1 METKIDVQER
11 VYTLDKMKLVVVESP
26 AKCGKIQGYL
36 GADYRVVATMG
47 HIRAL
52 DETLEA
58 VGIDRGWEPLYKELG
73 TKKDAIVK
81 LRSAAK
87 DASQVILATDDD
99 REGEGIAWHVCFVLK
114 LNPATTQRIVFH
126 EITQPAIR
134 AAVSAPRLLDLNKV
148 NAQQAR
154 SMLDLLVGFTISRV
168 LWARVAPKLSAGRC
182 QTPALRL
189 VAERDRLVESHSA
202 SAFWRILGTFTHLVA
217 GSLEATAIQDVETE
231 EAAKAVLETVKDQTA
246 VTVLSV
252 KESVS
257 VSNPPK
263 PLITS
268 TLQQEA
274 SSLHG
279 LAPKTTMMA
288 AQKLYEAGHI
298 TYMRTDQ
305 AVLSEEAKTAIRAWV
320 TSNPGPSYLGTVI
333 PVTPTPAKTT
343 AATKVTTATAA
354 TTVAITVQAAHEAI
368 RPTHPEKP
376 TVDVEDRTQNLVY
389 NLIWRRA
396 TQSQM
401 APCLTDVRK
410 ITLSVNADPSRIYST
425 EQTKS
430 KFLGWR
436 VLEHTDAE
444 KATKEESDW
453 STWGPLLQVGAKLA
467 WSTLRADQHFTK
479 PKGRFTEASLIQE
492 LEHAGIGRPSTFAS
506 LVGTIVE
513 REYVEKTN
521 VEGTVQESRHYT
533 MKPKQ
538 WPPSLTT
545 ESHKVG
551 NEKNK
556 LRTTALGRSV
566 IDFLSKEYD
575 DLFAYGFTAH
585 MEQELDEVAH
595 GVKQWKSVLQTTWD
609 TYKTRYLAQV
619 EGATRA
625 ARERILAPGLKVIQS
640 KKGPLYVREATD
652 PKGKA
657 SFAALGKGE
666 TYDTATLEQ
675 AEAAF
680 SSLSTERA
688 GTLVGLH
695 AGHEVRKKSGPY
707 GLYVEWNG
715 VRSSITATMSF
726 DEIVAAL
733 IAKSSVEAF
742 SKVVGEYTVKRG
754 PYGLYFYKAALKK
767 PRFVSLPTGL
777 STDAITLGDLN
788 ALYSAKK
795 KPTK

>member
-1 METKIDVQER
+1 
-11 VYTLDKMKLVVVESP
+11 MKLVIVESP

-52 DETLEA
+52 DETLDA

-73 TKKDAIVK
+73 TKKDAIIR

-87 DASQVILATDDD
+87 EASQVILATDDD

-126 EITQPAIR
+126 EITQPALR
-134 AAVSAPRLLDLNKV
+134 AAVAAPRLLDLHKV

-202 SAFWRILGTFTHLVA
+202 SAFWRIAGSFAHSVA
-217 GSLEATAIQDVETE
+217 GAFDATAIQDLETE
-231 EAAKAVLETVKDQTA
+231 EQAKAALQTVKDQTA

-305 AVLSEEAKTAIRAWV
+305 AVLSAEAKTSIRAWV
-320 TSNPGPSYLGTVI
+320 TANHGPSYLGAET
-333 PVTPTPAKTT
+333 PVAPVPTKPTKKT
-343 AATKVTTATAA
+343 ASVA
-354 TTVAITVQAAHEAI
+354 TTVATTVAVQAAHEAI

-389 NLIWRRA
+389 ALIWRRA

-410 ITLSVNADPSRIYST
+410 ITLSADADSTRVYST

-430 KFLGWR
+430 KFLGWKI
-436 VLEHTDAE
+436 LEKVDADN
-444 KATKEESDW
+444 ARKEETDW
-453 STWGPLLQVGAKLA
+453 LTWLPLLQVGAKLA
-467 WSTLRADQHFTK
+467 WSSLCADEHFTK

-506 LVGTIVE
+506 LVETIVE

-521 VEGTVQESRHYT
+521 VEGTVQESRHYN
-533 MKPKQ
+533 MKPNQ

-551 NEKNK
+551 TERNK

-566 IDFLSKEYD
+566 IDFLSREYD
-575 DLFAYGFTAH
+575 DLFAYGFTSH
-585 MEQELDEVAH
+585 MEQELDEVAQ
-595 GVKQWKSVLQTTWD
+595 GTKPWKSVLQTTWD
-609 TYKTRYLAQV
+609 TYKVRYLAQI
-619 EGATRA
+619 EGGVGRA
-625 ARERILAPGLKVIQS
+625 ARERILGPGLKVIQS
-640 KKGPLYVREATD
+640 KKGPLYVRESED

-657 SFAALGKGE
+657 SFASLGKGE
-666 TYDTATLEQ
+666 TYESATKEQ
-675 AEAAF
+675 ADAAF
-680 SSLSTERA
+680 ATIATTKA

-707 GLYVEWNG
+707 GLYVEWQS
-715 VRSSITATMSF
+715 VRLSINATMSF
-726 DEIVAAL
+726 EEIVAGL
-733 IAKSSVEAF
+733 QAKSGVEVF
-742 SKVVGEYTVKRG
+742 SRVVGEYTIKRG
-754 PYGLYFYKAALKK
+754 PYGMYFYKASLKK
-767 PRFVSLPTGL
+767 PRFVSLPTEL
-777 STDAITLGDLN
+777 SPETVTGTDLAI
-788 ALYSAKK
+788 LYSAKK
-795 KPTK
+795 KTSK

>member
-1 METKIDVQER
+1 
-11 VYTLDKMKLVVVESP
+11 MKLVIVESP

-52 DETLEA
+52 DETLDS

-126 EITQPAIR
+126 EITQPALR
-134 AAVSAPRLLDLNKV
+134 AAVAAPRLLDLHKV

-202 SAFWRILGTFTHLVA
+202 SAFWRLTGSFAHAIA
-217 GSLEATAIQDVETE
+217 GGLEATAIQDLTTE
-231 EAAKAVLETVKDQTA
+231 DEAKAALETVKDQTA

-305 AVLSEEAKTAIRAWV
+305 AVLSAEAKIAIRAWV
-320 TSNPGPSYLGTVI
+320 TTHHGVSYLGAETV
-333 PVTPTPAKTT
+333 T
-343 AATKVTTATAA
+343 AVP
-354 TTVAITVQAAHEAI
+354 TTVVKTEKAAKIEKTEKTEKIEKTEKTEKTVAAITVQAAHEAI

-376 TVDVEDRTQNLVY
+376 TVDVEDRMQNLVY
-389 NLIWRRA
+389 ALIWRRA

-410 ITLSVNADPSRIYST
+410 ITLSANADPTRIYST

-430 KFLGWR
+430 KFLGWKI
-436 VLEHTDAE
+436 LEHVDAE
-444 KATKEESDW
+444 KATKEETDW
-453 STWGPLLQVGAKLA
+453 STWLPLLQVGTKLA
-467 WSTLRADQHFTK
+467 WSILCADEHFTK
-479 PKGRFTEASLIQE
+479 PKGRYTEASLIQE

-506 LVGTIVE
+506 LVETILD

-521 VEGTVQESRHYT
+521 VEGTIQESRHFT
-533 MKPKQ
+533 IKPNQ

-551 NEKNK
+551 TERNK

-585 MEQELDEVAH
+585 MEQELDEVAQ
-595 GVKQWKSVLQTTWD
+595 GTKPWKSVLQTTWD
-609 TYKTRYLAQV
+609 TYKERYLAQI
-619 EGATRA
+619 EGGIGRA
-625 ARERILAPGLKVIQS
+625 ARERILGPGLKVIQS
-640 KKGPLYVREATD
+640 KKGPLYVRDAED

-657 SFAALGKGE
+657 SFASLGKGE
-666 TYDTATLEQ
+666 SYDSATKEQ

-680 SSLSTERA
+680 ATIATSRA

-707 GLYVEWNG
+707 GVYVEWNG
-715 VRSSITATMSF
+715 IRLSINATMSF
-726 DEIVAAL
+726 EEIVAG
-733 IAKSSVEAF
+733 IQAKSDVEVF
-742 SKVVGEYTVKRG
+742 NRVVGEYTIKRG
-754 PYGLYFYKAALKK
+754 PYGIYFYKAGLKK
-767 PRFVSLPTGL
+767 PRFVSLPTAL
-777 STDAITLGDLN
+777 SPETVTNADLTI
-788 ALYSAKK
+788 LYAVKK
-795 KPTK
+795 KLAPS

>member
-1 METKIDVQER
+1 
-11 VYTLDKMKLVVVESP
+11 MKLVVVESP

-52 DETLEA
+52 DETLDS

-73 TKKDAIVK
+73 TKKDAIIR

-87 DASQVILATDDD
+87 EATQVILATDDD

-126 EITQPAIR
+126 EITQPALR
-134 AAVSAPRLLDLNKV
+134 AAVAAPRLLDLHKV

-189 VAERDRLVESHSA
+189 VAERDKLVESHSA
-202 SAFWRILGTFTHLVA
+202 SAFWRIA
-217 GSLEATAIQDVETE
+217 GSFAHAIAGGLDATAIQDLATE
-231 EAAKAVLETVKDQTA
+231 DEAKTALETVKDQTA
-246 VTVLSV
+246 VTVISV

-305 AVLSEEAKTAIRAWV
+305 AVLSAEAKTAIRAWV
-320 TSNPGPSYLGTVI
+320 TANHGASYLGAETPSTV
-333 PVTPTPAKTT
+333 VTAEKIEKTAKAEKTEKIEKTVKT
-343 AATKVTTATAA
+343 AKAA
-354 TTVAITVQAAHEAI
+354 AEAITVQAAHEAI

-410 ITLSVNADPSRIYST
+410 ITLSINADPTRIYST

-430 KFLGWR
+430 KFLGWKI
-436 VLEHTDAE
+436 LEHVDAE
-444 KATKEESDW
+444 KATKEEADW
-453 STWGPLLQVGAKLA
+453 STWLPLLQVGANLT
-467 WSTLRADQHFTK
+467 WSTLCADEHFTK

-492 LEHAGIGRPSTFAS
+492 LEHAGIGRPSTFAY
-506 LVGTIVE
+506 LVETIVD

-521 VEGTVQESRHYT
+521 VEGTVQESRHFT
-533 MKPKQ
+533 IKPNQ

-551 NEKNK
+551 TERNK

-566 IDFLSKEYD
+566 VDFLCKEYD

-585 MEQELDEVAH
+585 MEQELDEVAQ
-595 GVKQWKSVLQTTWD
+595 GTKPWKSVLQTTWD
-609 TYKTRYLAQV
+609 TYKERYQAQL
-619 EGATRA
+619 EGGVGKA
-625 ARERILAPGLKVIQS
+625 ARERILSPGLKVIQS
-640 KKGPLYVREATD
+640 KKGPLYVREAED

-657 SFAALGKGE
+657 SFASLGKGE
-666 TYDTATLEQ
+666 SYETATLEQ

-680 SSLSTERA
+680 ATIATTKA
-688 GTLVGLH
+688 GTLLGLH

-707 GLYVEWNG
+707 GTYVEWQ
-715 VRSSITATMSF
+715 SIRLSVNATMTF
-726 DEIVAAL
+726 EEIVAGL
-733 IAKSSVEAF
+733 QAKAGVEVF
-742 SKVVGEYTVKRG
+742 NRVVGEYTIKRG
-754 PYGLYFYKAALKK
+754 PYGMYFYKTALKK
-767 PRFVSLPTGL
+767 PRFVSLPTAL
-777 STDAITLGDLN
+777 SPETVTSGDL
-788 ALYSAKK
+788 AILYAVKK
-795 KPTK
+795 KPAPS

>member
-1 METKIDVQER
+1 
-11 VYTLDKMKLVVVESP
+11 MKLVIVESP

-52 DETLEA
+52 DETLES
-58 VGIDRGWEPLYKELG
+58 VGIDRGWEPIYKELG
-73 TKKDAIVK
+73 TKKDAIVRLK
-81 LRSAAK
+81 SAAK
-87 DASQVILATDDD
+87 GVDQVILATDDD
-99 REGEGIAWHVCFVLK
+99 REGEGIAWHVCFLLK
-114 LNPATTQRIVFH
+114 LNPTTTPRIVFH
-126 EITQPAIR
+126 EITEPAIR
-134 AAVSAPRLLDLNKV
+134 AAVAAPRLLDLHKV

-168 LWARVAPKLSAGRC
+168 LWTRVAPKLSAGRC

-189 VAERDRLVESHSA
+189 VAERDRLVDNHTA
-202 SAFWRILGTFTHLVA
+202 SAFWRLV
-217 GSLEATAIQDVETE
+217 GSFAMGGCLSATAVQDVATEEEATA
-231 EAAKAVLETVKDQTA
+231 ALNTVKNAPAATI
-246 VTVLSV
+246 LSV

-274 SSLHG
+274 SSIHG
-279 LAPKTTMMA
+279 LAPKSTMMA

-320 TSNPGPSYLGTVI
+320 TTNHGASYLGV
-333 PVTPTPAKTT
+333 VTATPAVKAVVKAVAQAVAQAV
-343 AATKVTTATAA
+343 AA
-354 TTVAITVQAAHEAI
+354 QAAHEAI
-368 RPTHPEKP
+368 RPTHPERR
-376 TVDVEDRTQNLVY
+376 TIDVEDRTQTLVY

-401 APCLTDVRK
+401 APCLADVRK
-410 ITLSVNADPSRIYST
+410 VTLSIDADPTRIYST

-436 VLEHTDAE
+436 VLEPQDADKTHKDE
-444 KATKEESDW
+444 TEW
-453 STWGPLLQVGAKLA
+453 STWAPLLAVGAKLA
-467 WSTLRADQHFTK
+467 WSALNADQHFTK

-513 REYVEKTN
+513 RDYVEKTN
-521 VEGTVQESRHYT
+521 VEGTVQESRHLT
-533 MKPKQ
+533 LHPRE
-538 WPPSLTT
+538 WPPTVTT

-551 NEKNK
+551 AEKNK

-566 IDFLSKEYD
+566 IDFLSREYD
-575 DLFAYGFTAH
+575 DLFAYGFTAR

-595 GVKQWKSVLQTTWD
+595 GTKPWKSVLQTTWD
-609 TYKTRYLAQV
+609 AYKTRYLSHT
-619 EGATRA
+619 EGATRT
-625 ARERILAPGLKVIQS
+625 ARERVLGPGLKVIQS
-640 KKGPLYVREATD
+640 KKGPLYVREPAD

-657 SFAALGKGE
+657 AFASLGSDE

-680 SSLSTERA
+680 ASVATSRA

-695 AGHEVRKKSGPY
+695 SGHEVRKKSGPY

-715 VRSSITATMSF
+715 VRASITATMTF
-726 DEIVAAL
+726 EEIVAAL
-733 IAKSSVEAF
+733 QAKAGVEAF
-742 SKVVGEYTVKRG
+742 HKVVGIYTVKRG
-754 PYGLYFYKAALKK
+754 PYGLYFYKTDLKK
-767 PRFVSLPTGL
+767 PRFVSLPTGA
-777 STDAITLGDLN
+777 SPDTLTSGDLT

-795 KPTK
+795 GVKN

>member
-1 METKIDVQER
+1 MIQPADTA
-11 VYTLDKMKLVVVESP
+11 MKLVIVESP

-52 DETLEA
+52 EETLES
-58 VGIDRGWEPLYKELG
+58 VGIDRGWEPVYKELD
-73 TKKDAIVK
+73 TKKDAIVRLK
-81 LRSAAK
+81 SAAK
-87 DASQVILATDDD
+87 GVDQVILATDDD
-99 REGEGIAWHVCFVLK
+99 REGEGIAWHVCCLLK
-114 LNPATTQRIVFH
+114 LNPTTTSRIVFH
-126 EITQPAIR
+126 EITQPALR
-134 AAVSAPRLLDLNKV
+134 AAVAAPRLLDLHKV

-154 SMLDLLVGFTISRV
+154 SMLDLLVGFTMSRV

-189 VAERDRLVESHSA
+189 VAERDRLVDNHTA
-202 SAFWRILGTFTHLVA
+202 SAFWRLVGSFAA
-217 GSLEATAIQDVETE
+217 GLEATAVQDVATE
-231 EAAKAVLETVKDQTA
+231 PEAMTALETVKDVSA
-246 VTVLSV
+246 ATVLSV
-252 KESVS
+252 KETVS

-305 AVLSEEAKTAIRAWV
+305 AVLSAEAKTAIRAWV
-320 TSNPGPSYLGTVI
+320 SANHGASYLG
-333 PVTPTPAKTT
+333 AET
-343 AATKVTTATAA
+343 AATPKATLAA
-354 TTVAITVQAAHEAI
+354 PKAAAVAAQAAHEAI
-368 RPTHPEKP
+368 RPTHPEVK
-376 TVDVEDRTQNLVY
+376 TVELEDRTQTLVY

-401 APCLTDVRK
+401 APCLTDVRTV
-410 ITLSVNADPSRIYST
+410 TLSIDADPSRIYKT

-436 VLEHTDAE
+436 VLEPQDAD
-444 KATKEESDW
+444 KARKDEADW
-453 STWGPLLQVGAKLA
+453 ATWKPLLTVGAKLA
-467 WSTLRADQHFTK
+467 WTTLRADQHFTK

-506 LVGTIVE
+506 LVGTILE
-513 REYVEKTN
+513 RDYVEKTN
-521 VEGTVQESRHYT
+521 VEGVVQESRHLSI
-533 MKPKQ
+533 KPKQ
-538 WPPSLTT
+538 WPPTLTT

-566 IDFLSKEYD
+566 VDFLTKDYD
-575 DLFAYGFTAH
+575 DLFAYGFTAR
-585 MEQELDEVAH
+585 MELELDEVAQ
-595 GVKQWKSVLQTTWD
+595 GTKPWKSVLQTTWD
-609 TYKTRYLAQV
+609 TYKARYLAHT
-619 EGATRA
+619 EGASRA
-625 ARERILAPGLKVIQS
+625 GRERVLAPGLKVIQS
-640 KKGPLYVREATD
+640 KKGPLYVRESSD

-657 SFAALGKGE
+657 AFASLVSTE
-666 TYDTATLEQ
+666 TYETATLEQ

-680 SSLSTERA
+680 ATVATSRA

-695 AGHEVRKKSGPY
+695 DGHEVRKKSGPY

-715 VRSSITATMSF
+715 IRASVTATMSF
-726 DEIVAAL
+726 EEIVAAL
-733 IAKSSVEAF
+733 VAKSGVEAF
-742 SKVVGEYTVKRG
+742 QKVVGEYTVKRG
-754 PYGLYFYKAALKK
+754 PYGLYFYKTGLKK
-767 PRFVSLPTGL
+767 PRFVSLPTGVSPDTVSSSEL
-777 STDAITLGDLN
+777 L

-795 KPTK
+795 RVKN

>member
-1 METKIDVQER
+1 
-11 VYTLDKMKLVVVESP
+11 MKLVIVESP

-52 DETLEA
+52 DETLDS

-73 TKKDAIVK
+73 TKKDAIIR

-87 DASQVILATDDD
+87 EASQVILATDDD

-126 EITQPAIR
+126 EITQPALR
-134 AAVSAPRLLDLNKV
+134 AAVATPRLLDLHKV

-189 VAERDRLVESHSA
+189 VAERDRLVESHTA
-202 SAFWRILGTFTHLVA
+202 SAFWRVTGSFAHALA
-217 GSLEATAIQDVETE
+217 GGLDATAIQDLATE
-231 EAAKAVLETVKDQTA
+231 DEANAALETVKDQTA

-305 AVLSEEAKTAIRAWV
+305 AVLSAEAKTAIRAWV
-320 TSNPGPSYLGTVI
+320 TTNHGASYLG
-333 PVTPTPAKTT
+333 AE
-343 AATKVTTATAA
+343 TATAVP
-354 TTVAITVQAAHEAI
+354 TVAKTIKPATAPITVQAAHEAI

-376 TVDVEDRTQNLVY
+376 TVEVEDRTQNLVY
-389 NLIWRRA
+389 ALIWRRA

-410 ITLSVNADPSRIYST
+410 ITLSVNADPTRIYSN

-430 KFLGWR
+430 KFLGWKI
-436 VLEHTDAE
+436 LEQADAE
-444 KATKEESDW
+444 RTTKEETDW
-453 STWGPLLQVGAKLA
+453 STWLPLLKVGAKLA
-467 WSTLRADQHFTK
+467 WSLLKADEHFTK

-506 LVGTIVE
+506 LVETIVD

-521 VEGTVQESRHYT
+521 VEGTVQESRHFT
-533 MKPKQ
+533 IKPNQ

-551 NEKNK
+551 TERNK

-566 IDFLSKEYD
+566 VDFLCKEYD

-585 MEQELDEVAH
+585 MEQELDEVAQ
-595 GVKQWKSVLQTTWD
+595 GTKPWKSVLQTTWD
-609 TYKTRYLAQV
+609 TYKERYLSQI
-619 EGATRA
+619 EGGVGRA
-625 ARERILAPGLKVIQS
+625 ARERILGPGLKVIQS
-640 KKGPLYVREATD
+640 KKGPLYVRESED

-657 SFAALGKGE
+657 SFASLGKGE
-666 TYDTATLEQ
+666 SYDSATKEQ

-680 SSLSTERA
+680 ATVATSRA

-695 AGHEVRKKSGPY
+695 GGHEVRKKSGPY
-707 GLYVEWNG
+707 GLYVEWQS
-715 VRSSITATMSF
+715 VRLSINATMSF
-726 DEIVAAL
+726 EEIVAGL
-733 IAKSSVEAF
+733 QAKSGTEAF
-742 SKVVGEYTVKRG
+742 NRVVGEYTIKRG
-754 PYGLYFYKAALKK
+754 PYGMYFYKAGLKK
-767 PRFVSLPTGL
+767 PRFVSLPTAL
-777 STDAITLGDLN
+777 SPETVTSGDLTI
-788 ALYSAKK
+788 LYAVKK
-795 KPTK
+795 KLAPS

>member
-1 METKIDVQER
+1 
-11 VYTLDKMKLVVVESP
+11 MKLVIVESP

-52 DETLEA
+52 DETLDA

-73 TKKDAIVK
+73 TKKDAIIR

-87 DASQVILATDDD
+87 EASQVILATDDD

-126 EITQPAIR
+126 EITQPALR
-134 AAVSAPRLLDLNKV
+134 AAVAAPRLLDLHKV

-202 SAFWRILGTFTHLVA
+202 SAFWRIAGSFAHSVA
-217 GSLEATAIQDVETE
+217 GAFDATAIQDLETE
-231 EAAKAVLETVKDQTA
+231 EQAKAALETVKDQTA

-305 AVLSEEAKTAIRAWV
+305 AVLSAEAKTSIRAWV
-320 TSNPGPSYLGTVI
+320 TANHGPSYLGEET
-333 PVTPTPAKTT
+333 PVAPVPTKPTKKT
-343 AATKVTTATAA
+343 ASVA
-354 TTVAITVQAAHEAI
+354 TTVATTVAVQAAHEAI

-389 NLIWRRA
+389 ALIWRRA

-410 ITLSVNADPSRIYST
+410 ITLSADADSTRVYST

-430 KFLGWR
+430 KFLGWKI
-436 VLEHTDAE
+436 LEKVDADN
-444 KATKEESDW
+444 ARKEETDW
-453 STWGPLLQVGAKLA
+453 STWSPLLQVGAKLA
-467 WSTLRADQHFTK
+467 WSSLCADEHFTK

-506 LVGTIVE
+506 LVETIVE

-521 VEGTVQESRHYT
+521 VEGTVQESRHYN
-533 MKPKQ
+533 MKPNQ

-551 NEKNK
+551 TERNK

-566 IDFLSKEYD
+566 IDFLSREYD
-575 DLFAYGFTAH
+575 DLFAYGFTSH
-585 MEQELDEVAH
+585 MEQELDEVAQ
-595 GVKQWKSVLQTTWD
+595 GTKPWKSVLQTTWD
-609 TYKTRYLAQV
+609 TYKVRYLAQI
-619 EGATRA
+619 EGGVGRA
-625 ARERILAPGLKVIQS
+625 ARERILGPGLKVIQS
-640 KKGPLYVREATD
+640 KKGPLYVRESED

-657 SFAALGKGE
+657 SFASLGKGE
-666 TYDTATLEQ
+666 TYESATKEQ
-675 AEAAF
+675 ADAAF
-680 SSLSTERA
+680 ATIATTKA

-707 GLYVEWNG
+707 GLYVEWQS
-715 VRSSITATMSF
+715 VRLSINATMSF
-726 DEIVAAL
+726 EEIVAGL
-733 IAKSSVEAF
+733 QAKSGVEVF
-742 SKVVGEYTVKRG
+742 SRVVGEYTIKRG
-754 PYGLYFYKAALKK
+754 PYGMYFYKASLKK
-767 PRFVSLPTGL
+767 PRFVSLPTEL
-777 STDAITLGDLN
+777 SPETVTGTDLAI
-788 ALYSAKK
+788 LYSAKK
-795 KPTK
+795 KTSK

>member
-1 METKIDVQER
+1 
-11 VYTLDKMKLVVVESP
+11 MKLVIVESP

-52 DETLEA
+52 DETLDA

-73 TKKDAIVK
+73 TKKDAIIR

-87 DASQVILATDDD
+87 EASQVILATDDD

-126 EITQPAIR
+126 EITQPALR
-134 AAVSAPRLLDLNKV
+134 AAVAAPRLLDLHKV

-202 SAFWRILGTFTHLVA
+202 SAFWRIAGSFAHSVA
-217 GSLEATAIQDVETE
+217 GAFDATAIQDLETE
-231 EAAKAVLETVKDQTA
+231 EQAKAALQTVKDQTA

-305 AVLSEEAKTAIRAWV
+305 AVLSAEAKTSIRAWV
-320 TSNPGPSYLGTVI
+320 TANHGPSYLGEET
-333 PVTPTPAKTT
+333 PVAPVPTKPTKKT
-343 AATKVTTATAA
+343 ASVA
-354 TTVAITVQAAHEAI
+354 TTVATTVAVQAAHEAI

-389 NLIWRRA
+389 ALIWRRA

-410 ITLSVNADPSRIYST
+410 ITLSADADSTRVYST

-430 KFLGWR
+430 KFLGWKI
-436 VLEHTDAE
+436 LEKVDADN
-444 KATKEESDW
+444 ARKEETDW
-453 STWGPLLQVGAKLA
+453 LTWLPLLQVGAKLA
-467 WSTLRADQHFTK
+467 WSSLCADEHFTK

-506 LVGTIVE
+506 LVETIVE

-521 VEGTVQESRHYT
+521 VEGTVQESRHYN
-533 MKPKQ
+533 MKPNQ

-551 NEKNK
+551 TERNK

-566 IDFLSKEYD
+566 IDFLSREYD
-575 DLFAYGFTAH
+575 DLFAYGFTSH
-585 MEQELDEVAH
+585 MEQELDEVAQ
-595 GVKQWKSVLQTTWD
+595 GTKPWKSVLQTTWD
-609 TYKTRYLAQV
+609 TYKVRYLAQI
-619 EGATRA
+619 EGGVGRA
-625 ARERILAPGLKVIQS
+625 ARERILGPGLKVIQS
-640 KKGPLYVREATD
+640 KKGPLYVRESED

-657 SFAALGKGE
+657 SFASLGKGE
-666 TYDTATLEQ
+666 TYESATKEQ
-675 AEAAF
+675 ADAAF
-680 SSLSTERA
+680 ATIATTKA

-707 GLYVEWNG
+707 GLYVEWQS
-715 VRSSITATMSF
+715 VRLSINATMSF
-726 DEIVAAL
+726 EEIVAGL
-733 IAKSSVEAF
+733 QAKSGVEVF
-742 SKVVGEYTVKRG
+742 SRVVGEYTIKRG
-754 PYGLYFYKAALKK
+754 PYGMYFYKASLKK
-767 PRFVSLPTGL
+767 PRFVSLPTEL
-777 STDAITLGDLN
+777 SPETVTGTDLAI
-788 ALYSAKK
+788 LYSVKK
-795 KPTK
+795 KTSK

>member
-1 METKIDVQER
+1 
-11 VYTLDKMKLVVVESP
+11 MKLVIVESP

-52 DETLEA
+52 DETLDA

-73 TKKDAIVK
+73 TKKDAIIR

-87 DASQVILATDDD
+87 EASQVILATDDD

-126 EITQPAIR
+126 EITQPALR
-134 AAVSAPRLLDLNKV
+134 AAVAAPRLLDLHKV

-202 SAFWRILGTFTHLVA
+202 SAFWRIAGSFAHSVA
-217 GSLEATAIQDVETE
+217 GAFDATAIQDLETE
-231 EAAKAVLETVKDQTA
+231 EQAKAALQTVKDQTA

-305 AVLSEEAKTAIRAWV
+305 AVLSAEAKTSIRAWV
-320 TSNPGPSYLGTVI
+320 TANHGPSYLGEET
-333 PVTPTPAKTT
+333 PVAPVPTKPTKKT
-343 AATKVTTATAA
+343 ASVA
-354 TTVAITVQAAHEAI
+354 TTVATTVAVQAAHEAI

-389 NLIWRRA
+389 ALIWRRA

-410 ITLSVNADPSRIYST
+410 ITLSADADSTRVYST

-430 KFLGWR
+430 KFLGWKI
-436 VLEHTDAE
+436 LEKVDADN
-444 KATKEESDW
+444 ARKEETDW
-453 STWGPLLQVGAKLA
+453 LTWLPLLQVGAKLA
-467 WSTLRADQHFTK
+467 WSSLCADEHFTK

-506 LVGTIVE
+506 LVETIVE

-521 VEGTVQESRHYT
+521 VEGTVQESRHYN
-533 MKPKQ
+533 MKPNQ

-551 NEKNK
+551 TERNK

-566 IDFLSKEYD
+566 IDFLSREYD
-575 DLFAYGFTAH
+575 DLFAYGFTSH
-585 MEQELDEVAH
+585 MEQELDEVAQ
-595 GVKQWKSVLQTTWD
+595 GTKPWKSVLQTTWD
-609 TYKTRYLAQV
+609 TYKVRYLAQI
-619 EGATRA
+619 EGGVGRA
-625 ARERILAPGLKVIQS
+625 ARERILGPGLKVIQS
-640 KKGPLYVREATD
+640 KKGPLYVRESED

-657 SFAALGKGE
+657 SFASLGKGE
-666 TYDTATLEQ
+666 TYESATKEQ
-675 AEAAF
+675 ADAAF
-680 SSLSTERA
+680 ATIATTKA

-707 GLYVEWNG
+707 GLYVEWQS
-715 VRSSITATMSF
+715 VRLSINATMSF
-726 DEIVAAL
+726 EEIVAGL
-733 IAKSSVEAF
+733 QAKSGVEVF
-742 SKVVGEYTVKRG
+742 SRVVGEYTIKRG
-754 PYGLYFYKAALKK
+754 PYGMYFYKASLKK
-767 PRFVSLPTGL
+767 PRFVSLPTEL
-777 STDAITLGDLN
+777 SPETVTGTDLAI
-788 ALYSAKK
+788 LYSAKK
-795 KPTK
+795 KTSK

>member
-1 METKIDVQER
+1 MVQPAD
-11 VYTLDKMKLVVVESP
+11 TAMKLVIVESP

-52 DETLEA
+52 EETLES
-58 VGIDRGWEPLYKELG
+58 VGIDRGWDPIYKELG
-73 TKKDAIVK
+73 TKKDAI
-81 LRSAAK
+81 LRLKSAAK
-87 DASQVILATDDD
+87 GADQVILATDDD
-99 REGEGIAWHVCFVLK
+99 REGEGIAWHVCFLLK
-114 LNPATTQRIVFH
+114 LNPATTSRIVFH
-126 EITQPAIR
+126 EITQPALR
-134 AAVSAPRLLDLNKV
+134 AAVAAPRLLDLHKV

-154 SMLDLLVGFTISRV
+154 CMLDLLVGFTLSRV

-189 VAERDRLVESHSA
+189 VAERDRLVENHTA
-202 SAFWRILGTFTHLVA
+202 SAFWRLVGSFAA
-217 GSLEATAIQDVETE
+217 GLEATAIQDVATE
-231 EAAKAVLETVKDQTA
+231 PEVLTALETVKDLSAATI
-246 VTVLSV
+246 LSV
-252 KESVS
+252 KETVS
-257 VSNPPK
+257 VSSPPK

-305 AVLSEEAKTAIRAWV
+305 AVLSAEAKTAIRAWV
-320 TSNPGPSYLGTVI
+320 LANHGASYLG
-333 PVTPTPAKTT
+333 AET
-343 AATKVTTATAA
+343 AVAA
-354 TTVAITVQAAHEAI
+354 PKAASPGAVAVAAQAAHEAI
-368 RPTHPEKP
+368 RPTHPELR
-376 TVDVEDRTQNLVY
+376 TVEVEDRTQTLVY

-401 APCLTDVRK
+401 APCSTDVRT
-410 ITLSVNADPSRIYST
+410 ITLSVNADPTRIYKT

-436 VLEHTDAE
+436 VLEPQDAD
-444 KATKEESDW
+444 KACKDEADW
-453 STWGPLLQVGAKLA
+453 ATWKPLLTVGAKLA
-467 WSTLRADQHFTK
+467 WTVIRADQHFTK

-513 REYVEKTN
+513 RDYVEKTN
-521 VEGTVQESRHYT
+521 VEGTVQESRHLSI
-533 MKPKQ
+533 KPKQ
-538 WPPSLTT
+538 WPPTVTT

-566 IDFLSKEYD
+566 VDFLTKDYD
-575 DLFAYGFTAH
+575 DLFAYGFTAR
-585 MEQELDEVAH
+585 MELELDEVAQ
-595 GVKQWKSVLQTTWD
+595 GTKPWKSVLQTTWD
-609 TYKTRYLAQV
+609 TYKARYLAHT
-619 EGATRA
+619 EGASRA
-625 ARERILAPGLKVIQS
+625 GRERVLSPGLKVIQS
-640 KKGPLYVREATD
+640 KKGPLYVREPTD

-657 SFAALGKGE
+657 TFASLAPTE
-666 TYDTATLEQ
+666 TYETATKEQ

-680 SSLSTERA
+680 ATVATSRA

-695 AGHEVRKKSGPY
+695 DGHEVRKKSGPY

-715 VRSSITATMSF
+715 VRASVTATMSF
-726 DEIVAAL
+726 EEIVAAL
-733 IAKSSVEAF
+733 QAKAGVEAF
-742 SKVVGEYTVKRG
+742 HKVVGEYTVKRG
-754 PYGLYFYKAALKK
+754 PYGLYFYKTGLKK
-767 PRFVSLPTGL
+767 PRFVSLPTGVEPDTV
-777 STDAITLGDLN
+777 SSSDLL

-795 KPTK
+795 RVKN